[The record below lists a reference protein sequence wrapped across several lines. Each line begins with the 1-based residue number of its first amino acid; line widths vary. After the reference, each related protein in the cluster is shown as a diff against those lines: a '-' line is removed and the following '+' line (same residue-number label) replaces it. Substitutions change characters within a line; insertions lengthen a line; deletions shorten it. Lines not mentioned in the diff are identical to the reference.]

1 MLVILVEVLN
11 MQGISRFLPPAS
23 HLYTSIHVVSV
34 TQTSRSAAHVSEQ
47 VAEQICK
54 MLYG

>member
-1 MLVILVEVLN
+1 MILVEVLK
-11 MQGISRFLPPAS
+11 MQGISRFFHPAS
-23 HLYTSIHVVSV
+23 HLYTSIHVVCV
-34 TQTSRSAAHVSEQ
+34 TQTSRSAAHVSGFEQ